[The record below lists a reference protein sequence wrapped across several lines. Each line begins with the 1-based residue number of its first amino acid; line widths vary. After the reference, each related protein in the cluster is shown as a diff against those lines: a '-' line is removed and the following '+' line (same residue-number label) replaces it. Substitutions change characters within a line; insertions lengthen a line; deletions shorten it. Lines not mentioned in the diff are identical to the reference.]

1 MIQCVM
7 KYGAEVGPRLILLLG
22 TLLALSG
29 CGGGAPPA
37 PAPISP
43 PLNYTPNGNWL
54 LVGNQPKEQYPII
67 SAALIVSGNQVIAS
81 GLMETACGEGIGEY
95 PFYLTGPVAPGGSSQ
110 LASIPPDA
118 SITISGVLPAS
129 GATTWSGTYTDNCG
143 INQSGPFTAT
153 VLPALS
159 GTYKGTLQGG
169 SAGQGMTVT
178 FSQGAATSATNGGFT
193 LYYLPLS
200 VTVTITGSPCFT
212 HGTSIAGYSTYYG
225 PSEIYGAGVDGAV
238 LMDNGS
244 QLGFMG
250 SFSAPDES
258 TIDFGLAAPGGAC
271 NWNNYGGTLT
281 RQ

>member
-1 MIQCVM
+1 M
-7 KYGAEVGPRLILLLG
+7 KYGTEVGPRLTFLLG
-22 TLLALSG
+22 TLLAIIG

-54 LVGNQPKEQYPII
+54 LVGNQAEEQYPII

-81 GLMETACGEGIGEY
+81 GLMETACGAGIGEY
-95 PFYLTGPVAPGGSSQ
+95 PFYLTGPVAPGGSFQ
-110 LASIPPDA
+110 LASVPPDA

-143 INQSGPFTAT
+143 FNQSGPFTAT
-153 VLPALS
+153 VLPALN
-159 GTYKGTLQGG
+159 GTYEGTLQAG
-169 SAGQGMTVT
+169 SATTGQGITVT

-193 LYYLPLS
+193 LYYLPSS

-225 PSEIYGAGVDGAV
+225 PSEIYGAGVYGAA

-244 QLGFMG
+244 QL
-250 SFSAPDES
+250 SFLGTLSVPDES
-258 TIDFGLAAPGGAC
+258 TLLFNLGAPGGAC
-271 NWNNYGGTLT
+271 NGTNYSATLT